1 MAGAAPTLGGMALLS
16 PDLDSEQRVFASA
29 VLILAAMAGFILGF
43 KFEKIATFMRRTL
56 PERLGKHSFAVFLF
70 ELFVIFT
77 AFIITG
83 TIAGIGNV
91 TNAISGAV
99 PVAVAVSSAGT
110 AAGLVLRPFGGLFAG
125 AGAVALAVV
134 VVVVGSSGTMVIVFF
149 VLLPIANSALD
160 WLSWAVS
167 RLLLADL
174 LKRDEAIGMGAIF
187 IHAVADLAAAV
198 FLLAA
203 LSVVLPFILQAAN
216 AVLSVF
222 DLSLVEWWDYLAA
235 ARREPEGEG
244 LLVIGMLFST
254 LLPTA
259 GHFLAMMFALVFPH
273 PVWLHARW
281 VGWLTDPDPDPS
293 MLQRLGV
300 IGVFAFS
307 TVFSWCALVLFAVV
321 VYAALSSFGADFG
334 SLPAQTALWSGGLF
348 GPVLP
353 PGAGLP

>member
-1 MAGAAPTLGGMALLS
+1 
-16 PDLDSEQRVFASA
+16 
-29 VLILAAMAGFILGF
+29 
-43 KFEKIATFMRRTL
+43 
-56 PERLGKHSFAVFLF
+56 
-70 ELFVIFT
+70 
-77 AFIITG
+77 
-83 TIAGIGNV
+83 
-91 TNAISGAV
+91 
-99 PVAVAVSSAGT
+99 
-110 AAGLVLRPFGGLFAG
+110 
-125 AGAVALAVV
+125 
-134 VVVVGSSGTMVIVFF
+134 MVIVFF